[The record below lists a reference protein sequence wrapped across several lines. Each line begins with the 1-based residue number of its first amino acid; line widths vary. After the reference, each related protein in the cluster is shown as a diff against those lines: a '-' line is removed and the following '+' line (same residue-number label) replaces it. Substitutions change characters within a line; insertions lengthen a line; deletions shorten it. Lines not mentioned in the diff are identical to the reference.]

1 MGSLDAIPTETAIIH
16 SNRLL
21 QMARALALIL
31 ASAVISACGTPED
44 PARVAL
50 RERVK
55 QDTRLSDEDLS
66 LLIKETARGVE
77 GKSVR
82 IRTGTTL
89 EELDVVQRDTVL
101 GMLTNPAGVFD
112 EGLRTEGDAVS
123 RVINGPGEPWSFEIE
138 ATRRLWIDVDTFLP
152 RRFEFTYFIAGLGDY
167 SYDLVVEE

>member
-1 MGSLDAIPTETAIIH
+1 MT
-16 SNRLL
+16 
-21 QMARALALIL
+21 RALALIL

-55 QDTRLSDEDLS
+55 QDARLSDEDLS
-66 LLIKETARGVE
+66 LLIKETARSIE

-82 IRTGTTL
+82 VRTGTAL
-89 EELDVVQRDTVL
+89 EELDAAERDTVL

-112 EGLRTEGDAVS
+112 EGLRTEGNAVS
-123 RVINGPGEPWSFEIE
+123 RVLNAPGEPWSYEIE
-138 ATRRLWIDVDTFLP
+138 STRRLWIDVETFLP
-152 RRFEFTYFIAGLGDY
+152 HHFEFTYFVAGLGDY